1 MTEEGSDRTL
11 AGGESDRD
19 SEQEFNRHFA
29 TSREQCIKMGKLN
42 GWTFIKAIPA
52 KFPDS
57 TLKVECFFEGEQTSF
72 MKDD

>member
-1 MTEEGSDRTL
+1 MAESGS
-11 AGGESDRD
+11 SSNRD

-42 GWTFIKAIPA
+42 GWKFVKAKPS

-57 TLKVECFFEGEQTSF
+57 ILKVECFFEGEQTSF
-72 MKDD
+72 MQDD